1 MRLSINSA
9 NDRLDD
15 GLPRYRVKPTAIRCS
30 MRRID
35 FSLDHASRPG
45 QTVPT
50 RTAWAARQRE
60 FAAGNAGRR
69 CTIWSHRQWFVFLT
83 TCHWFVVAFRLPKG
97 MRFGSAAWEYVIA
110 TEHWAYLRRPGISNR
125 FSCLWVIPSLKT
137 FLVSGFASGASFL
150 LAFAFNGFVNP
161 APL

>member
-1 MRLSINSA
+1 MGRSTT
-9 NDRLDD
+9 
-15 GLPRYRVKPTAIRCS
+15 RVCR
-30 MRRID
+30 
-35 FSLDHASRPG
+35 
-45 QTVPT
+45 
-50 RTAWAARQRE
+50 RQRRSSLHYLVTPAMSV
-60 FAAGNAGRR
+60 AAHIFRGLSYALVPAVVVSG
-69 CTIWSHRQWFVFLT
+69 FVFLT

-110 TEHWAYLRRPGISNR
+110 TERWAYLRRPGISNR